1 MTISLPKGTDEDAD
15 VNPFS
20 KQERDLIIQTFASDR
35 YYSYYTLYVQFLFF
49 TGCRP
54 SEAIALI
61 AIKSSNVFCFRLF
74 CPVYNKAIASLEAE
88 SIKYL
93 NRELAGF

>member
-35 YYSYYTLYVQFLFF
+35 YYSYYTPYVQFLFF

-54 SEAIALI
+54 SEAIALKWEQI
-61 AIKSSNVFCFRLF
+61 TN
-74 CPVYNKAIASLEAE
+74 
-88 SIKYL
+88 
-93 NRELAGF
+93 